1 LRVRLGASHLHTA
14 EGDAGGVRG
23 ESTTVTPEPESGM
36 LREGLDA
43 VLVIAMLPV
52 ALPPVL
58 GANVAVNDAL
68 CPLLRVVGRVR
79 PLRLKPV
86 PLAEACVM
94 VTLDVPPF
102 VRVTVC
108 A

>member
-1 LRVRLGASHLHTA
+1 VLPTCTVPKAMLVGFAARVPTL
-14 EGDAGGVRG
+14 
-23 ESTTVTPEPESGM
+23 TPEPESGM

-52 ALPPVL
+52 ALPAVL

-86 PLAEACVM
+86 PLADACVM
-94 VTLDVPPF
+94 VTLNVPPF